1 MIDDIYN
8 LSLRHCIVKK
18 LTCNN
23 IRKTSSPAVKESL
36 DSRRGRRG
44 SYYAFDY
51 SILAC
56 CCRLELAI
64 AGYYYLCY
72 YRDITP

>member
-1 MIDDIYN
+1 MINDIYN
-8 LSLRHCIVKK
+8 LSLRHCVVKK
-18 LTCNN
+18 LTLND
-23 IRKTSSPAVKESL
+23 IRKMSSPAANVSL
-36 DSRRGRRG
+36 HSRRGRRG
-44 SYYAFDY
+44 RYYAFDY